1 MQFYSDNGINIRYLY
16 RGGEMKERTARLNCI
31 KETIQDN
38 RVISQETLLEL
49 LVTRGYSVTQAT
61 LSRDLKYL
69 KVGKVSDGQNGYYY
83 TLPKDG
89 EYAISEKDYLQDVQR
104 GFISYDFSGP
114 ICVVNTLPGHADSV
128 ALAIDKL
135 NLPEILGTIA
145 GDDTIFLVLKE
156 EASRENVHSF
166 FQGKITRTKEY

>member
-1 MQFYSDNGINIRYLY
+1 
-16 RGGEMKERTARLNCI
+16 MKERTARLNCI
-31 KETIQDN
+31 KD
-38 RVISQETLLEL
+38 VIRDLRITSQEMLLEEIQ
-49 LVTRGYSVTQAT
+49 TKGYSVTQAT

-69 KVGKVSDGQNGYYY
+69 KVGKVSDGKNGYYY

-128 ALAIDKL
+128 ALAIDKI
-135 NLPEILGTIA
+135 NISEILGTIA
-145 GDDTIFLVLKE
+145 GDDTIFIVLKE
-156 EASRENVHSF
+156 GASRENVHAF
-166 FQGKITRTKEY
+166 FQGKITRVKEY

>member
-1 MQFYSDNGINIRYLY
+1 
-16 RGGEMKERTARLNCI
+16 MKERTARLNCI
-31 KETIQDN
+31 KD
-38 RVISQETLLEL
+38 VIRDHRITSQEMLLEL
-49 LVTRGYSVTQAT
+49 IQTKGYSVTQAT

-69 KVGKVSDGQNGYYY
+69 KVGKVSDGKHGYFY

-128 ALAIDKL
+128 ALAIDKI
-135 NLPEILGTIA
+135 NITEILGTIA
-145 GDDTIFLVLKE
+145 GDDTIFIVLKE
-156 EASRENVHSF
+156 GASRENVHAF
-166 FQGKITRTKEY
+166 FQGKINKTKEY

>member
-1 MQFYSDNGINIRYLY
+1 
-16 RGGEMKERTARLNCI
+16 MKERTIRLSCI
-31 KETIQDN
+31 KDIIRDN
-38 RVISQETLLEL
+38 RVVSQEILLDL
-49 LVTRGYSVTQAT
+49 LQNKGYTVTQAT

-69 KVGKVSDGQNGYYY
+69 KVGKVSDGKHGYYY

-89 EYAISEKDYLQDVQR
+89 DYAISEQDYLQDVQR

-135 NLPEILGTIA
+135 NIHEILGTIA

-156 EASRENVHSF
+156 GAPRENLHNF
-166 FQGKITRTKEY
+166 FQGKINRTKEY